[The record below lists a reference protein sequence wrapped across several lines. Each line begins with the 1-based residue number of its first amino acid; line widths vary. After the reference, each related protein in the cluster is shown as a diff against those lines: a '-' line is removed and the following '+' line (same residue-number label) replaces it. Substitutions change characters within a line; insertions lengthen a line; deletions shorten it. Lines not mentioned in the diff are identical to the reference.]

1 MREIKFRAWI
11 KKEATQADT
20 GLMILSGDNSDFMM
34 VSNGDGF
41 SVVVGH
47 EEWLDSNMVVFMQYT
62 GLKDKNGK
70 GTEMCQGDLVRASG
84 HGIGEVDKNTW
95 GEWVLVFKDSVET
108 IHDLMMEQD
117 LGEIVGT
124 KYENP
129 ELLEVVK

>member
-1 MREIKFRAWI
+1 MREIKFRAWD
-11 KKEATQADT
+11 KTNKA
-20 GLMILSGDNSDFMM
+20 MYFKGDSFGTTHDFEPLIYLKQGQD
-34 VSNGDGF
+34 VD
-41 SVVVGH
+41 V
-47 EEWLDSNMVVFMQYT
+47 MQYT

-70 GTEMCQGDLVRASG
+70 GTEMCQGDLVRAYG
-84 HGIGEVDKNTW
+84 HGVGKVEKNHW
-95 GEWVLVFKDSVET
+95 GEWVLVFEDSVET